1 MYNPLG
7 KLEVPDLGSKPYLMS
22 FGTGGLYLKESLVI
36 AALHH
41 VAGSWEATSSRALG
55 AGAFPVRKESSA
67 KRSIREIVHR
77 LRCLDAEELSLFL
90 DGDRNDQLALL
101 WLATCRAYRFIG
113 EFAEEVI
120 VDRYQ
125 SFRTDLSHDDF
136 DIFFA
141 RKAEWSEKL
150 AGISDS
156 TRAKLRAVMFRLM
169 REAGVITPD
178 SRILGAMLSGRVVAA
193 IERAGAGELRFFPG
207 GQGLSAQARP

>member
-1 MYNPLG
+1 
-7 KLEVPDLGSKPYLMS
+7 MS
-22 FGTGGLYLKESLVI
+22 FGTGGLYLKESLLI

-41 VAGSWEATSSRALG
+41 LAGSWEATSSRALE

-77 LRCLDAEELSLFL
+77 LRCLDADELNFL
-90 DGDRNDQLALL
+90 LDADRNDQLALL

-125 SFRTDLSHDDF
+125 SFRADLSHDDF
-136 DIFFA
+136 DVFFA
-141 RKAEWSEKL
+141 RKAECSEKL

-156 TRAKLRAVMFRLM
+156 TRVKLRAVLFRLM

-178 SRILGAMLSGRVVAA
+178 NRILGTMLSGRFLV
-193 IERAGAGELRFFPG
+193 IIKRAGAGEIRFFPG
-207 GQGLSAQARP
+207 GQRLSTQRRS